1 MKSMVKLT
9 SATHTP
15 HSNLRQVTSS
25 SSLRRFSK
33 FCFQR
38 ISSPRISWA
47 EHSGKCVAA
56 KCSCIVLFTSAS
68 PQKKRSTCK
77 HILEFSLQFLKGK
90 KINTFLGPAR
100 VKEFNGVDLVSE
112 KIKSTPGHIANP
124 LRTWELTFLYRWIV
138 ISHLCQ
144 WVRVTELVYKYIVPS
159 HKVAWVLARRVDRN
173 TLLLSYKYPLCR
185 GFTTHQKII

>member
-1 MKSMVKLT
+1 MKSMKIDLRN
-9 SATHTP
+9 THTH

-77 HILEFSLQFLKGK
+77 HMLEFWLQFKRE
-90 KINTFLGPAR
+90 KIDTFLGPAR

-112 KIKSTPGHIANP
+112 KKKIYS
-124 LRTWELTFLYRWIV
+124 R
-138 ISHLCQ
+138 SHCESL
-144 WVRVTELVYKYIVPS
+144 
-159 HKVAWVLARRVDRN
+159 RRVDRN

-185 GFTTHQKII
+185 GFTTHQKKSYSM

>member
-1 MKSMVKLT
+1 MKSMKIDLRN
-9 SATHTP
+9 THTH

-68 PQKKRSTCK
+68 PQKKGQHVNICWSFRYN
-77 HILEFSLQFLKGK
+77 LKGK
-90 KINTFLGPAR
+90 KIDTFLGPAR

-112 KIKSTPGHIANP
+112 KKIYS
-124 LRTWELTFLYRWIV
+124 R
-138 ISHLCQ
+138 SHCESL
-144 WVRVTELVYKYIVPS
+144 
-159 HKVAWVLARRVDRN
+159 RRVDRN

-185 GFTTHQKII
+185 GFTTHQKKSYSM